1 MNPRITLVI
10 TDNANRRIYDLEM
23 RVANLE
29 EILALW
35 VEDFKQKLDIKTLQ
49 SSMGGTMTYD
59 RAGAE

>member
-1 MNPRITLVI
+1 MTTP
-10 TDNANRRIYDLEM
+10 DNANRRIYDLEM

>member
-1 MNPRITLVI
+1 MTTP
-10 TDNANRRIYDLEM
+10 DNANRRIYDLEM

-49 SSMGGTMTYD
+49 SSMPGTMTYD